1 MIEPSS
7 KDDAQT
13 FSAGSTKRDKM
24 TVAQTHV
31 SNWVKA
37 ECEKSNRPPVL
48 MLSGG
53 QGIGK
58 TTIMKHLMQ
67 AQQFNLAVLGLDDFY
82 LSASERS
89 ALAQSVHP
97 LFETRGPP
105 GTHHVGL
112 LSETIDKLVVADK
125 GSTTIWPHFDKKSDD
140 VAPESDWRHFSGRPD
155 AIIVEGWLIG
165 VASDASAPNQPPIN
179 AVEDKDSDGVWREY
193 QEDALATSYSDL
205 WDKAASF
212 FHLDAPDFGAILAWR
227 IQQEEETQGV
237 GGGELSQE
245 RQDWVKSFI
254 LYYERL
260 TRRML
265 SNSRRPGHILKFN
278 ETRDPIAFQRFGD

>member
-1 MIEPSS
+1 
-7 KDDAQT
+7 
-13 FSAGSTKRDKM
+13 M

-37 ECEKSNRPPVL
+37 ECEKSDGPPVL

-58 TTIMKHLMQ
+58 TTIMKHLTD
-67 AQQFNLAVLGLDDFY
+67 AQRMNIAVLGLDDFY

-89 ALAQSVHP
+89 ELAKSVHP

-105 GTHHVGL
+105 GTHHVDR
-112 LSETIDKLVVADK
+112 LSDTIDQLMNADS
-125 GSTTIWPHFDKKSDD
+125 STATVWPRFDKRSDD
-140 VAPESDWRHFSGRPD
+140 VADENNWHRFKGRPD

-179 AVEDKDSDGVWREY
+179 AVETQDSDGVWREY
-193 QEDALATSYSDL
+193 QEDALATSYAQL

-212 FHLDAPDFGAILAWR
+212 FHLDAPDFGAVLAWR
-227 IQQEEETQGV
+227 LQQEEETQGV
-237 GGGELSQE
+237 ERGELPFE
-245 RQDWVKSFI
+245 RQEWVKSFI

-265 SNSRRPGHILKFN
+265 SNTRRSGHILKFN